1 MRLPDLSVRLQALGP
16 YYALEG
22 RVQTTSSTGGF
33 DSVVSRSRFYAA
45 WTALDIAC
53 DFIDDNDPA
62 FYVSL
67 HKQNKRLCIFDIN
80 VFIYS

>member
-1 MRLPDLSVRLQALGP
+1 MKSMPKWPHNSKRLSKSNNNQPEHGDSPGS
-16 YYALEG
+16 G
-22 RVQTTSSTGGF
+22 SF
-33 DSVVSRSRFYAA
+33 SVVSRSRFYAA

-53 DFIDDNDPA
+53 DLIDDNDPA

-80 VFIYS
+80 VFIDS